1 MRGECNSKTVKRSF
15 TGLDTAEP
23 KLVFYKDNVIFI
35 TTQTKPS
42 IISFFHN
49 KLSIKVY
56 ARCVFVESTVR
67 IWHHS
72 NTQPVSLPVP
82 PRDILPNEQ
91 PWRRQLKKY
100 RFVRIWYKKSV
111 TLQRFLFMQNHSDRN
126 TPPHRWKKRR
136 LRYTLLALV
145 AELVDAPDLGSG
157 VSRRVGS
164 SPIRRTRTT
173 PDGFSLPPGVLFSH
187 HTFINIHARIH

>member
-1 MRGECNSKTVKRSF
+1 MQTSGKEACFYFPERSLSYAKTMRGECNSKTVKRSF

-23 KLVFYKDNVIFI
+23 KLSKTVKRSFTGLDTAEPKLVFYKDNANERKGSLLLFSRVQLVFYKDNVIFI

-56 ARCVFVESTVR
+56 ARCLFVESTVR

-91 PWRRQLKKY
+91 PCRRRLKKIPFRSY
-100 RFVRIWYKKSV
+100 MI
-111 TLQRFLFMQNHSDRN
+111 
-126 TPPHRWKKRR
+126 
-136 LRYTLLALV
+136 
-145 AELVDAPDLGSG
+145 
-157 VSRRVGS
+157 
-164 SPIRRTRTT
+164 
-173 PDGFSLPPGVLFSH
+173 
-187 HTFINIHARIH
+187 